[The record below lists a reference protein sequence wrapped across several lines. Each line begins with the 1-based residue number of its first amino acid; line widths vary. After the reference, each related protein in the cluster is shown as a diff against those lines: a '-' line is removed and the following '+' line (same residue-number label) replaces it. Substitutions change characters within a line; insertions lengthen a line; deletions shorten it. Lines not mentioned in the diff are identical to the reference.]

1 MPVACRLRLDADQQ
15 TLFCHSV
22 VHAKTVFAYL
32 HGRFKGQVRQ
42 GQLYRVTKPTDPLPD
57 QPFRTLAIGPR
68 GGMTKP

>member
-1 MPVACRLRLDADQQ
+1 MPHACRLRLDTDAQ

-22 VHAKTVFAYL
+22 VHAQTVFAYL
-32 HGRFKGQVRQ
+32 HARFKGQVKQ
-42 GQLYRVTKPTDPLPD
+42 GQLYRVSKPTDPLPA